1 MKNAKNAMNGNAN
14 ANAKKANTAMSW
26 RSFLSIRAVL
36 FALPRALS
44 LVIAALLF
52 VSCAEPLA
60 PELDLTPS
68 SQTLV
73 AGQPLQLAVTRR
85 FPGGALEDVT
95 TRVLYTTTD
104 RSIAVVNERGVVTAG
119 TQAGNVIVKAFDA
132 NSDATAIAAFT
143 VVEAQVTSID
153 VSPAPALVMDR
164 GTTRGFTATAI
175 FNNGTSRDVTNQ
187 VLWSSTNPAAANV
200 GNTQLDKGIVSAVA
214 GGDTTILATDA
225 KTLVQGRSIVFVKG
239 SRPTLQAIV
248 LTPNP
253 AKVGIGMTQEL
264 TALGVFSDGS
274 TENLTKTVGW
284 SSSRTDVAGVD
295 ASGVVTGVAVGDTTI
310 TAAGPEPFTTVK
322 GSAAA
327 KVVP

>member
-1 MKNAKNAMNGNAN
+1 MN
-14 ANAKKANTAMSW
+14 KAMSP
-26 RSFLSIRAVL
+26 RLSFPLKLAIAPL
-36 FALPRALS
+36 FALL
-44 LVIAALLF
+44 LLF
-52 VSCAEPLA
+52 TAPLFAGCAEPV
-60 PELDLTPS
+60 PPTLDLTPT

-73 AGQPLQLAVTRR
+73 AGQPLQLTVTRR
-85 FPGGALEDVT
+85 FPGGSVEDVT
-95 TRVLYTTTD
+95 SRVSYTSTD

-119 TQAGNVIVKAFDA
+119 SVSGTVLVKAIDSI
-132 NSDATAIAAFT
+132 SDATAVAALT

-164 GTTRGFTATAI
+164 GTTRAFTATAI
-175 FNNGTSRDVTNQ
+175 YNNGTTREVTNQ

-200 GNTQLDKGIVSAVA
+200 GNTQLDKGIVNAVA

-239 SRPTLQAIV
+239 SLPTLQSILV
-248 LTPNP
+248 TPNP
-253 AKVGIGMTQEL
+253 AQVGVGVGMTQEL
-264 TALGVFSDGS
+264 TALGIYSDGS
-274 TENLTKTVGW
+274 NANLTKSATW
-284 SSSRTDVAGVD
+284 TSSRPDAATVN

-310 TAAGPEPFTTVK
+310 TATGPEPFTTVK